1 MQGLLVFHK
10 TFYGNK
16 KRIVDGFRVHDILSA
31 FMTYF
36 VDISLK
42 CEKILI
48 GSIVLSY
55 Q

>member
-10 TFYGNK
+10 TFYENK
-16 KRIVDGFRVHDILSA
+16 KRIVDCFRVHDILSS

-42 CEKILI
+42 CEKIMI
-48 GSIVLSY
+48 AYIVLSY